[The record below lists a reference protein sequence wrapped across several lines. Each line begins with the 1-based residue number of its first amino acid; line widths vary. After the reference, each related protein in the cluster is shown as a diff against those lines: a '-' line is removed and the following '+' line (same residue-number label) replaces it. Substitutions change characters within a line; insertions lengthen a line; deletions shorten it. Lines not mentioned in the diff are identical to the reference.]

1 VATKATA
8 LASGPTAEA
17 LHLSRHYGMAAT
29 PPDWTPKM
37 SLAYADALT
46 NVIRRGAKP
55 GPELD
60 KVKATVTSELAR
72 LFG

>member
-1 VATKATA
+1 
-8 LASGPTAEA
+8 
-17 LHLSRHYGMAAT
+17 
-29 PPDWTPKM
+29 
-37 SLAYADALT
+37 
-46 NVIRRGAKP
+46 VIRGGAKP